1 MSVVSAERPE
11 HINAFR
17 SGVTPIAS
25 INLAEDAKWLGHHG
39 ATNSRYSTLS
49 ARTLSRTTGSSRTG
63 GKPFRL
69 FLGQLNSLRARKNAS
84 SYNLFMCQFWCFSD
98 QTPRIG
104 HPWWTPPQHVR
115 DASVL
120 IVLWRRHTHSWTP
133 SWRNWDVFHS
143 FRARKTL
150 CVTVNLQSRWQWG
163 EMFWL
168 LVHHWNGCMW
178 SRPSWTTEDAATIR
192 PNSLRHKPRWTRHP
206 VLNWLWQVC
215 NDCTHA
221 GDRRA
226 RIMWE
231 SMSTPKNF
239 VHWRGSRTLFCWFVR
254 SPRICR
260 WSSTKSRCV
269 SAWSWDWANIGQS
282 SK

>member
-1 MSVVSAERPE
+1 MPNGWATMGPLTAGTLLCPLVLWAEQ
-11 HINAFR
+11 
-17 SGVTPIAS
+17 
-25 INLAEDAKWLGHHG
+25 LGAAGQGENHSDCFW
-39 ATNSRYSTLS
+39 ANSTLWEPG
-49 ARTLSRTTGSSRTG
+49 RMPVVIIYLC
-63 GKPFRL
+63 
-69 FLGQLNSLRARKNAS
+69 AS
-84 SYNLFMCQFWCFSD
+84 SDVPLTRLHWASLMDPS
-98 QTPRIG
+98 PA
-104 HPWWTPPQHVR
+104 VR
-115 DASVL
+115 AASVL